1 MTECPTIKF
10 CSSTLPISAQ
20 SRKLKER
27 RISAPIFP
35 TTKSITLSTRSI
47 QKVEGTKNQRTYL
60 SDDEINHIIDTFNR
74 RQEVEDFSVLVAL
87 DEIAQKNFSFSAGQ
101 YFKVKI
107 EYVDL
112 SPEEFQ
118 AKMCGFQ
125 SDLRKFFDE
134 GHQLEHDILSQ
145 LETLTYEN

>member
-1 MTECPTIKF
+1 MP
-10 CSSTLPISAQ
+10 SN
-20 SRKLKER
+20 
-27 RISAPIFP
+27 IFAN
-35 TTKSITLSTRSI
+35 TGTNVSVVFLDNDRTSNDKVLLMDASNLGTK

-74 RQEVEDFSVLVAL
+74 RQEVEDFSVLVSL
-87 DEIAQKNFSFSAGQ
+87 DEIAQKNFPFSAGQ
-101 YFKVKI
+101 YLKVKI

-145 LETLTYEN
+145 LENLSYEQTR

>member
-1 MTECPTIKF
+1 MP
-10 CSSTLPISAQ
+10 SN
-20 SRKLKER
+20 
-27 RISAPIFP
+27 IFAN
-35 TTKSITLSTRSI
+35 TGTNVSVVFLDNDGVSDDKVLLVDASNLGTK